1 MGLLTHLNV
10 SLNSR
15 LFAVGDIHG
24 CPREVETCI
33 RALEEF
39 ESLSS
44 DDVLIFLGDYIDRGP
59 DSKAVIEH
67 LLDLQV
73 RYENAFFLKG
83 NHEQMLLCFLGE
95 EHSEIDVRSNYLI
108 CGGSEC
114 LASYG
119 TSPDLFLPE
128 IVQQF
133 PPSHLEFLRTLHVGI
148 TTNDFIFVHAGLDPT
163 RSLHEQE
170 ENVLLWIRD
179 EFMLAPH
186 PFIQTVVFGHT
197 PLEEIYSQPPLKLG
211 IDTGLV
217 FGNKL
222 TAVNLTE
229 RRVIQVPRNSKNI
242 LHKSL

>member
-10 SLNSR
+10 SPTSR

-33 RALEEF
+33 RALEEL
-39 ESLSS
+39 EALSN
-44 DDVLIFLGDYIDRGP
+44 DDVLVFLGDYIDRGP
-59 DSKAVIEH
+59 DSKAVIEY

-83 NHEQMLLCFLGE
+83 NHEQMLMCFLEE
-95 EHSEIDVRSNYLI
+95 EHSEIDVRSNYLV
-108 CGGSEC
+108 CGGTEC

-119 TSPDLFLPE
+119 ASSDMFLPD
-128 IVQQF
+128 IVQHF
-133 PPSHLEFLRTLHVGI
+133 PPSHLEFLRALQLGI
-148 TTNDFIFVHAGLDPT
+148 VTQEFIFVHAGLDPA
-163 RSLHEQE
+163 RPLHEQE

-186 PFIQTVVFGHT
+186 PFAQTVVFGHT
-197 PLEEIYSQPPLKLG
+197 PLEEIYNQLPLKLG

-222 TAVNLTE
+222 TAVNLSE
-229 RRVIQVPRNSKNI
+229 KRLIQVPRNSKNI
-242 LHKSL
+242 LHKNL